1 VVQVLFVIRF
11 HFLFQVC
18 TMGYL
23 APEAE
28 GQGYQTP
35 ATDMYGFGLVLLGLF
50 AGKRPLSTLRNIK
63 VGTLA
68 R

>member
-1 VVQVLFVIRF
+1 
-11 HFLFQVC
+11 
-18 TMGYL
+18 MGYL
-23 APEAE
+23 ALEAE

-50 AGKRPLSTLRNIK
+50 GRKRPLSTLRDIK
-63 VGTLA
+63 VGTRA